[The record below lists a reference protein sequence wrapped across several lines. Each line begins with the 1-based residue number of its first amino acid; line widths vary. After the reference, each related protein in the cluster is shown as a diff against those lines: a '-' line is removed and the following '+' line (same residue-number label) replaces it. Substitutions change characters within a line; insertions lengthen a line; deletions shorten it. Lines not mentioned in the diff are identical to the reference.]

1 MNTNSVEFF
10 KNISPEVNPGES
22 QLIIVAWKLKTPGNM
37 GQIIRL
43 AHNVGALKV
52 IFVDNGIKKRT
63 SEIKKTAGFSFDQMD
78 WEIIDESNFDASLP
92 PGFIRV
98 SIETSDGAENIY
110 TVKLPQK
117 TVLIVGSES
126 KGLPE
131 EIVNASH
138 QNAYIPMPGGCKSLN
153 VSHAIS
159 VAAFEWLRQ
168 TAFQ

>member
-78 WEIIDESNFDASLP
+78 WGN
-92 PGFIRV
+92 
-98 SIETSDGAENIY
+98 Y
-110 TVKLPQK
+110 
-117 TVLIVGSES
+117 
-126 KGLPE
+126 
-131 EIVNASH
+131 
-138 QNAYIPMPGGCKSLN
+138 
-153 VSHAIS
+153 
-159 VAAFEWLRQ
+159 
-168 TAFQ
+168 